1 MRIATFVSF
10 LAAAFFFALAPVVQA
25 SAPRTIEL
33 TVTKKGFEPNRV
45 KVKKGETVTLE
56 ITRKEARTCAT
67 EIVVPGYGIDVD
79 LPLNERVSVTFTP
92 RKTGELTYGC
102 AMDQMLGGVLL
113 VE

>member
-1 MRIATFVSF
+1 MRTLL
-10 LAAAFFFALAPVVQA
+10 LAAAATVFFPFAPFAQA
-25 SAPRTIEL
+25 NTPRTIEL

-56 ITRKEARTCAT
+56 ITRKVEKTCAT

>member
-1 MRIATFVSF
+1 MRSLSFV
-10 LAAAFFFALAPVVQA
+10 LAALVLALAPAAQA
-25 SAPRTIEL
+25 NAPRTIEL
-33 TVTKKGFEPNRV
+33 TVTKKGFEPGRV

-56 ITRKEARTCAT
+56 ITRKVARTCAT